1 MITKPITEPIILARR
16 VAPPTAELTLEV
28 PAELEYLKGH
38 FRDAPIV
45 AGVVQIKW
53 AIELG
58 TRHLDAGGELL
69 GLDALKFQQL
79 MRPRAVAI
87 LELEWQAA
95 AGKLRF
101 SYRSPDDERFS
112 SGRISFRQRA

>member
-1 MITKPITEPIILARR
+1 MITEPTILAQR
-16 VAPPTAELTLEV
+16 VTPPLAELTLEI
-28 PAELEYLKGH
+28 PADLEYLKGH
-38 FRDAPIV
+38 FRGAPIV

-58 TRHLDAGGELL
+58 MRHLAAGGELT
-69 GLDALKFQQL
+69 GMDALKFQQL
-79 MRPRAVAI
+79 MRPGATVI

-101 SYRSPDDERFS
+101 SYRSDDARFS
-112 SGRISFRQRA
+112 SGRISFRQRT

>member
-1 MITKPITEPIILARR
+1 MITAPIILAQR
-16 VAPPTAELTLEV
+16 VAPPRAELTLEV

-38 FRDAPIV
+38 FRGAPIV

-58 TRHLDAGGELL
+58 MRHLEAGGELT
-69 GLDALKFQQL
+69 GMDALKFQQL
-79 MRPRAVAI
+79 MRPGAVVT

-101 SYRSPDDERFS
+101 SYRSDDSRFS

>member
-1 MITKPITEPIILARR
+1 MITEPIILAQR

-38 FRDAPIV
+38 FKDAPIV

-58 TRHLDAGGELL
+58 RRYLEAGGELT
-69 GLDALKFQQL
+69 GMDTLKFQQL
-79 MRPRAVAI
+79 MRPGAVVT
-87 LELEWQAA
+87 LDLEWQVV

-101 SYRSPDDERFS
+101 SYRSDDARFS
-112 SGRISFRQRA
+112 SGRILFRHRA

>member
-1 MITKPITEPIILARR
+1 MITAPLIRAQR
-16 VAPPTAELTLEV
+16 VNPPLAELTLEV

-38 FRDAPIV
+38 FRGAPIV

-53 AIELG
+53 AIELAKQ
-58 TRHLDAGGELL
+58 HLEAGDELT

-79 MRPRAVAI
+79 MRPGAVVT
-87 LELEWQAA
+87 LELEWQAT

-101 SYRSPDDERFS
+101 SYRSGAARFS
-112 SGRISFRQRA
+112 SGRILFRQRA